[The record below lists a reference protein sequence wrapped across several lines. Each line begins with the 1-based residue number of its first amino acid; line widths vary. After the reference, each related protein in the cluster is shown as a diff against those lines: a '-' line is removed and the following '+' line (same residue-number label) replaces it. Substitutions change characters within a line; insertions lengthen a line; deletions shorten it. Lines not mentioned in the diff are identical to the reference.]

1 MGSASASASKSD
13 WNHQDDQLDINA
25 NSEETPFALAPANVA
40 MQMDTINIKKDAIVT
55 INVDVEEALK
65 VPRQPV
71 PAERTA
77 RAARK
82 QNISSMMLLRAYPV
96 LYIVLWIPG
105 IANRIAE
112 ATDHPSKALQILQ
125 ASTQFIGF
133 ADAIAYL
140 VQGRLLRN

>member
-25 NSEETPFALAPANVA
+25 NTEKTPFALAPASVA
-40 MQMDTINIKKDAIVT
+40 MQMDTIKKDAIVT
-55 INVDVEEALK
+55 INVDIGEAPE
-65 VPRQPV
+65 VRRRPV
-71 PAERTA
+71 PAERNA
-77 RAARK
+77 RLARK

-96 LYIVLWIPG
+96 LYILLWIPG

-112 ATDHPSKALQILQ
+112 ATNHPSKALQILQ